1 MQPRLNW
8 MLCLAGLMKIDHR
21 TGRVVF
27 TLLIGLLVAYLSYQ
41 WITNPD
47 GREERLLQVAVVE
60 SSRVLIT
67 AVVDAGSIEIVDP
80 LSPNRK
86 VGKVYV
92 YPEGD
97 GWAVSGYYRRGEDDR
112 WHPYLMMLKA
122 DHSLSSLKLQDGS
135 PELLERA
142 ESDPLLEISS

>member
-1 MQPRLNW
+1 M
-8 MLCLAGLMKIDHR
+8 DHR
-21 TGRVVF
+21 TGR
-27 TLLIGLLVAYLSYQ
+27 LIFVAMTGLLVAYLSYQ
-41 WITNPD
+41 WITNPA
-47 GREERLLQVAVVE
+47 GREGRSLQVAVVE
-60 SSRVLIT
+60 SSRVLLT

-97 GWAVSGYYRRGEDDR
+97 GWVVSGYYRRGEGDR

-122 DHSLSSLKLQDGS
+122 DHSLGSLKLQDKS

>member
-1 MQPRLNW
+1 M
-8 MLCLAGLMKIDHR
+8 DHR
-21 TGRVVF
+21 TGRLVF
-27 TLLIGLLVAYLSYQ
+27 VAITGLLVAYLSYQ
-41 WITNPD
+41 WITNPA
-47 GREERLLQVAVVE
+47 GREERSLQFAVVE
-60 SSRVLIT
+60 SSRVLLI
-67 AVVDAGSIEIVDP
+67 AVVAAGSIEIVDP
-80 LSPNRK
+80 ISPNRK

-97 GWAVSGYYRRGEDDR
+97 GWAVSGYYRRGEGDR

>member
-1 MQPRLNW
+1 
-8 MLCLAGLMKIDHR
+8 MKIDHR
-21 TGRVVF
+21 TGRVIFVAV
-27 TLLIGLLVAYLSYQ
+27 TGLLVAFLSYQ
-41 WITNPD
+41 WITSPV

-97 GWAVSGYYRRGEDDR
+97 GWAISGYYRRGEDDR

-122 DHSLSSLKLQDGS
+122 DHSLSSLKLQDKS
-135 PELLERA
+135 PELLKRA